1 MNFILDIVFYPDS
14 IRKELQESVHRLFS
28 SSSIENAR
36 HVHSMESKNFEVT

>member
-1 MNFILDIVFYPDS
+1 MTFILDIVFYPDS

-36 HVHSMESKNFEVT
+36 HVHSMESKILK